1 ALTPGN
7 FERNRY
13 SDTMPYDF
21 NRIQLKQTPW
31 ENKPMRFSDY
41 INASW
46 IKMEHQDWIATQ
58 APISTTIEHFWRM
71 IWEEDVGVIV
81 NLTRNVEGVKVK
93 GTPYWP
99 DPSSTGQTSWDLG
112 QGMRITLVASRILFP
127 DDPVQH
133 LTIQMTRTWGEGKE
147 EGEEK
152 RTEILFY
159 PGWKD
164 GSAPS
169 HPGTVLSM
177 RDLVKELCRREGDR
191 PQAPAVVHCSAGCG
205 RTGAFIALDLVL
217 QELDTGLGGDH
228 PQRDLVVEAI
238 HYCRQRR
245 IQMVQTKRQIGFL
258 Y

>member
-1 ALTPGN
+1 N

-31 ENKPMRFSDY
+31 DDY

-99 DPSSTGQTSWDLG
+99 DPSNSGQTSWDLG
-112 QGMRITLVASRILFP
+112 QGMRITLIDSRIILP
-127 DDPVQH
+127 DDP
-133 LTIQMTRTWGEGKE
+133 
-147 EGEEK
+147 EK

-177 RDLVKELCRREGDR
+177 RDLVRELCHRGEGRR
-191 PQAPAVVHCSAGCG
+191 QAPAVVHCSAGCG

-258 Y
+258 YRAV